1 MKAQDG
7 KESKKALGNT
17 IEVVGDDD
25 QNISTEIDETDVN
38 NKKLK
43 VKLSKDLNINTVT
56 AGTTKLDSNGLKV
69 GDITVTNAPITVG
82 GTTVNNVNEAINKTA
97 EQAFKDLTVTG
108 NTNNDTNNNGT
119 QQKLGST
126 LAIEGGLTDAA
137 KASTA
142 KNVRTVVTDNKV
154 EIQIAEK
161 PEFKEVQLVDG
172 NNTVNLTP
180 TEDGLK
186 VSKADGSDAKI
197 GGVADG
203 TEDNDAVNVKQ
214 LNNLKTV
221 R

>member
-1 MKAQDG
+1 
-7 KESKKALGNT
+7 
-17 IEVVGDDD
+17 
-25 QNISTEIDETDVN
+25 
-38 NKKLK
+38 
-43 VKLSKDLNINTVT
+43 
-56 AGTTKLDSNGLKV
+56 LKV

-108 NTNNDTNNNGT
+108 NTNNDTDNNGT

-214 LNNLKTV
+214 LNNLKNSPLTFAGDAGTDV
-221 R
+221 KRKLGETINIKGGETDDNKLVDGNIGVIADGTDTLKVKMAKQSPRF